1 MGDLGAVSSQ
11 MQTGCPQHVTKH
23 VQRTLNMSTMA
34 GAMAGRPARC
44 LLASRGSAVGRAV
57 IASSRC
63 RACSTQLG
71 KGAPSVPC
79 MRTVAPET
87 DGHGLEYAGCQPR
100 ASGRRDACSNQLG
113 KSPAIPAVEWRH
125 DSGSLVTVQP
135 VNVLG
140 QALTA

>member
-1 MGDLGAVSSQ
+1 MGGIGAVSSQ
-11 MQTGCPQHVTKH
+11 MQAGSPQDAAKH

-44 LLASRGSAVGRAV
+44 LLASRGDAVGRAV

-79 MRTVAPET
+79 MGTVASKI
-87 DGHGLEYAGCQPR
+87 DGHGLAYTGCQPM
-100 ASGRRDACSNQLG
+100 ASGRSDAGSHQLG
-113 KSPAIPAVEWRH
+113 KPSAMPVLEWPQ
-125 DSGSLVTVQP
+125 DWDP
-135 VNVLG
+135 W
-140 QALTA
+140 